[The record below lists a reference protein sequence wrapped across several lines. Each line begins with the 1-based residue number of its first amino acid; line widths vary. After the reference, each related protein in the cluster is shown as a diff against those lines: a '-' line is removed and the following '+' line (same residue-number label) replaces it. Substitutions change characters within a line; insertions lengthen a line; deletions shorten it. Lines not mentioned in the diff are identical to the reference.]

1 MKVRAIDVYPLILPV
16 AEIYGGAAGTLEDC
30 RSLIVRV
37 ETDNGIEGWG
47 EATQGR
53 PGNTYELRDYGDH
66 VLKYF
71 APALIGRDIE
81 ETGSV
86 MQTLHQI
93 RYGHP
98 LTKAA
103 LETALFD
110 ALGKWCR
117 VPLYRFLGGPYRRE
131 IDLVGGLGLD
141 LGPENIGE
149 RAEQLKR
156 DGFRAF
162 KIKIG
167 GKDRKR
173 DMMRVGAVREAIGAE
188 ATIRVDGNAA
198 YSFTEA
204 RDVLTELSRFHI
216 ADAEQPLARGDLK
229 RLAELRRAV
238 GIPIAAQE
246 SVSSPEDALA
256 VLEEQ
261 AADLLKIKL
270 THIGGF
276 QRGIQIAA
284 IVGAK
289 DFPVVVGQGS
299 ACTPVLSAAEMHLH
313 ASLKNAQSGG
323 EMTGFLRL
331 GEQDIFSPLQVT
343 RGKVSLPSQPGLGI
357 EVNKEKLA
365 QLTKGSRKTGNEK
378 GGRHG

>member
-1 MKVRAIDVYPLILPV
+1 MKVLAIDTYPLILPV

-37 ETDNGIEGWG
+37 ETENDIEGWG

-53 PGNTYELRDYGDH
+53 PGNTYETLETMVIMVHR
-66 VLKYF
+66 YF
-71 APALIGRDIE
+71 GPALIGMNLE

-86 MQTLHQI
+86 LQTLHQI
-93 RYGHP
+93 RSGHP

-103 LETALFD
+103 LETAIFD
-110 ALGKWCR
+110 ALGKFYH
-117 VPLYRFLGGPYRRE
+117 VPVYRFLGGPYRRE

-141 LGPENIGE
+141 LGPETIRD
-149 RAEQLKR
+149 RAGQLR
-156 DGFRAF
+156 RAGFHTF

-167 GKDRKR
+167 QKDRKQ
-173 DMMRVGAVREAIGAE
+173 DVARVGAVREAVGAE
-188 ATIRVDGNAA
+188 ATVRVDGNAA
-198 YSFTEA
+198 YSFTAA
-204 RDVLTELSRFHI
+204 REMLTELSRFHI

-229 RLAELRRAV
+229 SLAELRRTV

-276 QRGIQIAA
+276 QRGSQVAA

-289 DFPVVVGQGS
+289 GLPVVIGQGS
-299 ACTPVLSAAEMHLH
+299 ACTPILSAAEMHLH
-313 ASLKNAQSGG
+313 ASLKNAQPGG

-331 GEQDIFSPLQVT
+331 GEQDVFSPLQVA
-343 RGKVSLPSQPGLGI
+343 RGKVFLPSQPGLGI
-357 EVNKEKLA
+357 EVNKEKLQ
-365 QLTKGSRKTGNEK
+365 QLARRPSKDL
-378 GGRHG
+378 

>member
-1 MKVRAIDVYPLILPV
+1 MMKILAIDTYPLILPV
-16 AEIYGGAAGTLEDC
+16 AEIYGGAAGTLDDC

-37 ETDNGIEGWG
+37 ETENGIEGWG

-53 PGNTYELRDYGDH
+53 PGNTYETLETMEIMVRQ
-66 VLKYF
+66 YF
-71 APALIGRDIE
+71 GPALIGMNLED
-81 ETGSV
+81 TGWV
-86 MQTLHQI
+86 LQTLH
-93 RYGHP
+93 RVRSGHP

-103 LETALFD
+103 LETALLD
-110 ALGKWCR
+110 ALGKGYR
-117 VPLYRFLGGPYRRE
+117 VPLYCFLGGPYRRE
-131 IDLVGGLGLD
+131 IELVGGLGLD
-141 LGPENIGE
+141 LGPQSIGE
-149 RAEQLKR
+149 RAGQLKR
-156 DGFRAF
+156 AGFHAF

-173 DMMRVGAVREAIGAE
+173 DVTRVGAVREAIGAE

-216 ADAEQPLARGDLK
+216 ADAEQPLARNDLK
-229 RLAELRRAV
+229 SLAELRRTV

-256 VLEEQ
+256 VLEER

-276 QRGIQIAA
+276 QRGAQIAA

-289 DFPVVVGQGS
+289 DLPVVVGQGS

-313 ASLKNAQSGG
+313 ASLKNAQPGG

-331 GEQDIFSPLQVT
+331 GEQDIFSPLQVKQ
-343 RGKVSLPSQPGLGI
+343 GKVSLPSHPGLGI
-357 EVNKEKLA
+357 EVNKEKLE
-365 QLTKGSRKTGNEK
+365 QLTRQLSQHR
-378 GGRHG
+378 

>member
-1 MKVRAIDVYPLILPV
+1 MKVRAIDTYPLILPV
-16 AEIYGGAAGTLEDC
+16 AEVYGGAAGTLEDC

-37 ETDNGIEGWG
+37 ETDDGIEGWG

-53 PGNTYELRDYGDH
+53 PGNTYETLETMEIMVR
-66 VLKYF
+66 KYF
-71 APALIGRDIE
+71 GPALIGMDLE
-81 ETGSV
+81 ATGAV
-86 MQTLHQI
+86 LQTLHQI
-93 RYGHP
+93 RSGHP

-103 LETALFD
+103 LEIALFD
-110 ALGKWCR
+110 ALGKWYR

-141 LGPENIGE
+141 LEPESIAM
-149 RAEQLKR
+149 RAGQLAR
-156 DGFRAF
+156 DGFHTF

-173 DMMRVGAVREAIGAE
+173 DMARVGAVRDAVGAE

-198 YSFTEA
+198 YSFTDA
-204 RDVLTELSRFHI
+204 REILTALSRFHI

-229 RLAELRRAV
+229 SLADLRRAV

-261 AADLLKIKL
+261 AADLLKVKL

-276 QRGIQIAA
+276 QKGVEVAA
-284 IVGAK
+284 VAGAK
-289 DFPVVVGQGS
+289 NLPVVIGQGS
-299 ACTPVLSAAEMHLH
+299 ACTTILSAAEMHLH
-313 ASLKNAQSGG
+313 SALKNAQKAG
-323 EMTGFLRL
+323 EMTGFVRL
-331 GEQDIFSPLQVT
+331 GEQDIFSPITVT
-343 RGKVSLPSQPGLGI
+343 RGKATPPMTAGLGI
-357 EVNKEKLA
+357 EVNKEKLQHLA
-365 QLTKGSRKTGNEK
+365 R
-378 GGRHG
+378 RP

>member
-1 MKVRAIDVYPLILPV
+1 MKVLVIDTYPLILPV

-53 PGNTYELRDYGDH
+53 PGNTYETLETMEIMVR
-66 VLKYF
+66 KYF
-71 APALIGRDIE
+71 GPALIGMDLE
-81 ETGSV
+81 ETGS
-86 MQTLHQI
+86 MLQTLHQI

-110 ALGKWCR
+110 ALGKLYR
-117 VPLYRFLGGPYRRE
+117 VPLYRFLGGPYRGE
-131 IDLVGGLGLD
+131 IELVGGLGLD
-141 LGPENIGE
+141 LGPESIGE
-149 RAEQLKR
+149 RAGQLRR
-156 DGFRAF
+156 DGFYTF

-167 GKDRKR
+167 GKDRGR
-173 DMMRVGAVREAIGAE
+173 DVARVGAVRDAVGAE
-188 ATIRVDGNAA
+188 PTIRVDGNAA

-204 RDVLTELSRFHI
+204 REILTELGRFLI
-216 ADAEQPLARGDLK
+216 ADAEQPLARADLK
-229 RLAELRRAV
+229 SLADLRRAV

-256 VLEEQ
+256 VLEGH
-261 AADLLKIKL
+261 AGDLLKIKL

-276 QRGIQIAA
+276 QRGVQVAA

-289 DFPVVVGQGS
+289 GLPVVVGQGS
-299 ACTPVLSAAEMHLH
+299 ACTTVLSAAEMHLH
-313 ASLKNAQSGG
+313 AALKNAQPGG

-331 GEQDIFSPLQVT
+331 GEQDIFSPLQVA
-343 RGKVSLPSQPGLGI
+343 RGKVSLPSHSGLGI
-357 EVNKEKLA
+357 EVNKEKLK
-365 QLTKGSRKTGNEK
+365 QLTKRLSKNM
-378 GGRHG
+378 

>member
-1 MKVRAIDVYPLILPV
+1 MMKILAIDTYPLILPV
-16 AEIYGGAAGTLEDC
+16 AEIYGGAAGTLEEC

-37 ETDNGIEGWG
+37 EAENGIDGWG

-53 PGNTYELRDYGDH
+53 PGNTYETLETMEIMVRQ
-66 VLKYF
+66 YF
-71 APALIGRDIE
+71 GPTLIGMDLE
-81 ETGSV
+81 DTGSV
-86 MQTLHQI
+86 LQRLHEI

-110 ALGKWCR
+110 ALGKLYR

-141 LGPENIGE
+141 LGPESIGE
-149 RAEQLKR
+149 RAGQLRR
-156 DGFRAF
+156 DGFHAF
-162 KIKIG
+162 KVKIG
-167 GKDRKR
+167 GKDRGR
-173 DMMRVGAVREAIGAE
+173 DVARVGAVRDAVGAE

-198 YSFTEA
+198 YSFTGA
-204 RDVLTELSRFHI
+204 REILTALSRFHI
-216 ADAEQPLARGDLK
+216 VDAEQPLARGDLTS
-229 RLAELRRAV
+229 LAELRHAV

-246 SVSSPEDALA
+246 SVSSPEDAVA

-276 QRGIQIAA
+276 QRGVQVAA

-289 DFPVVVGQGS
+289 GLPVVVGQGS

-313 ASLKNAQSGG
+313 AALKNAQPDG

-357 EVNKEKLA
+357 EVNKEKLKPLA
-365 QLTKGSRKTGNEK
+365 KRF
-378 GGRHG
+378 

>member
-1 MKVRAIDVYPLILPV
+1 MKVLAIDTYPLILPV

-37 ETDNGIEGWG
+37 ETENGIEGWG

-53 PGNTYELRDYGDH
+53 PGNTYETLETMEIMVHR
-66 VLKYF
+66 YF
-71 APALIGRDIE
+71 GPALIGMNLE

-86 MQTLHQI
+86 LQTLHQI
-93 RYGHP
+93 RSGHP

-103 LETALFD
+103 LETAIFD
-110 ALGKWCR
+110 ALGKFYR
-117 VPLYRFLGGPYRRE
+117 VPVYRFLGGPYRRE

-141 LGPENIGE
+141 LGPETIRD
-149 RAEQLKR
+149 RAGQLRR
-156 DGFRAF
+156 DGFHTF

-167 GKDRKR
+167 QKDRKQ
-173 DMMRVGAVREAIGAE
+173 DVARVGAVREAVGAE
-188 ATIRVDGNAA
+188 ATVRVDGNAA
-198 YSFTEA
+198 YSFTAA
-204 RDVLTELSRFHI
+204 REMLTELSRFHI

-229 RLAELRRAV
+229 SLAELRRTV

-276 QRGIQIAA
+276 QRGSQVAA

-289 DFPVVVGQGS
+289 GLPVVIGQGS
-299 ACTPVLSAAEMHLH
+299 ACTPILSAAEMHLH
-313 ASLKNAQSGG
+313 ASLKNAQPGG

-331 GEQDIFSPLQVT
+331 GEQDIFSPLQVA
-343 RGKVSLPSQPGLGI
+343 RGKVFLPSQPGLGI
-357 EVNKEKLA
+357 EVNKEKLQ
-365 QLTKGSRKTGNEK
+365 QLARRPSKDL
-378 GGRHG
+378 